1 MTFKD
6 DNFVQNTDRAVML
19 LTYGASDK
27 DVQDRLISDGVTPS
41 TAALITVGAKLM
53 MKWRKEIKNG

>member
-27 DVQDRLISDGVTPS
+27 GVQDRLISDGVTPS